1 MFERGIDRLF
11 IARIDLGFEDK
22 ILIVPILLM
31 LLVAGA
37 VHKYKTIETKKV
49 MIHQASILLLLNMIF
64 LFFNHF
70 HPQWFTWLLPFWA
83 LWFLNQKKEN
93 LVWVLLT
100 NGIVLGAW
108 ALIILLFNDTAL
120 TAGLLTPLNAF
131 LMTLPSMREL
141 LLSQG
146 VDVKTFNNYGHTL
159 LAGMGILYFSY
170 WFKSQE
176 VSLRHS
182 IGEFRYF
189 WKKIPKLVLYISIL
203 AISFTSILMLTFIAN
218 AIPTPIASNNPVV
231 VDYEPFVSTIEQTFI
246 GQTNG
251 LYRID
256 LYLSDI
262 DLQNTDTY
270 RVQMMSED
278 GTLVLDQ
285 VFSGINIGYKS
296 EIRFDLRSQG
306 NSMNQPYTI
315 KLIPLEITEED
326 PLEIA
331 LTESDRLESFAFRSF
346 YKKPRGNKYLG
357 YVLTET
363 LQQDFNILKQVPI
376 VIIALPILLWLAL

>member
-1 MFERGIDRLF
+1 
-11 IARIDLGFEDK
+11 
-22 ILIVPILLM
+22 
-31 LLVAGA
+31 
-37 VHKYKTIETKKV
+37 
-49 MIHQASILLLLNMIF
+49 
-64 LFFNHF
+64 
-70 HPQWFTWLLPFWA
+70 
-83 LWFLNQKKEN
+83 
-93 LVWVLLT
+93 
-100 NGIVLGAW
+100 
-108 ALIILLFNDTAL
+108 
-120 TAGLLTPLNAF
+120 
-131 LMTLPSMREL
+131 
-141 LLSQG
+141 
-146 VDVKTFNNYGHTL
+146 
-159 LAGMGILYFSY
+159 
-170 WFKSQE
+170 
-176 VSLRHS
+176 
-182 IGEFRYF
+182 
-189 WKKIPKLVLYISIL
+189 
-203 AISFTSILMLTFIAN
+203 MLTFIAN